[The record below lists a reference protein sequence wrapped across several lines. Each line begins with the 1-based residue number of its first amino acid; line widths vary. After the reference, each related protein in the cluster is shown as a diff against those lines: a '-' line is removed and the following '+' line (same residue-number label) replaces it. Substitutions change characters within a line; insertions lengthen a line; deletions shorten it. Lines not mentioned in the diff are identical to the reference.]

1 MYSLLLTREEKDN
14 LESKKIFS
22 SYGIN
27 TISLPMIEIVPKA
40 FELSHFDF
48 KKLIFS
54 SKKAVEIFFQNV
66 SICKN
71 ANIDIYV
78 VGQKTK
84 ESLLKCYDKK
94 NVVMEN
100 TIKDILPKINQKSL
114 WVRTD
119 FELPEDIQ
127 NMLKD
132 KDIYIL
138 KAYETRL
145 KTYDLNIILE
155 NIEKVNGV
163 FFGSPS
169 AFIGLLKNL
178 QNYKYILNEKD
189 IFAIGNTTANTI
201 KNEGISVTYVPK
213 NPSLEK
219 IAEYI
224 ARIGT

>member
-1 MYSLLLTREEKDN
+1 MYNLLLTREEKDN

-27 TISLPMIEIVPKA
+27 TISLPMIEIYQRPL
-40 FELSHFDF
+40 ELTNFDF
-48 KKLIFS
+48 KSLIFS
-54 SKKAVEIFFQNV
+54 SKRAVEIFFQNI

-84 ESLLKCYDKK
+84 ESLLKFYDKK
-94 NVVMEN
+94 NIVVED

-127 NMLKD
+127 NMLKG
-132 KDIYIL
+132 KDIFIL

-145 KTYDLNIILE
+145 KTYDLQTILE
-155 NIEKVNGV
+155 NIKKVDGV

-178 QNYKYILNEKD
+178 QNYKYLLNEKD

-201 KNEGISVTYVPK
+201 KNEGIKVTYVPE

-219 IAEYI
+219 IAKYI
-224 ARIGT
+224 AHIGT